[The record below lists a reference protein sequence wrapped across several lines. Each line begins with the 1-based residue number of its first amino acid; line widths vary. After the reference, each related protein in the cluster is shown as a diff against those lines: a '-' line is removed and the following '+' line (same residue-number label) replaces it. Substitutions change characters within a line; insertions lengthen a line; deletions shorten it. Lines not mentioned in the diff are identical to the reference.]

1 MEEILVYP
9 SIYRVFFCIQ
19 GPRWFSR
26 ISSINSTTCWTKRDI
41 LSKPDPTS
49 HRSQQYHPPDTQCM
63 VYIPMLTYLTY
74 IKFTHSCIHV
84 GKRTIHWKYAGNNNN
99 NNNNNFPN
107 QNCQNLRQLMQGSWI
122 ILHVSL
128 CFLPWWRFAKFWCP
142 SFTNRSSSS
151 WAKQLTEENTKI
163 HRHSPEEKKFPENWW
178 LEDAFFPLWNVFLGD
193 KFVCFSGV

>member
-9 SIYRVFFCIQ
+9 SIYRFFLH
-19 GPRWFSR
+19 PRWFSR
-26 ISSINSTTCWTKRDI
+26 ISSINGTTCWTKRDI

-63 VYIPMLTYLTY
+63 VYIPMLTY

-84 GKRTIHWKYAGNNNN
+84 GKRTILWKCAVNNNN
-99 NNNNNFPN
+99 NNNNNPN
-107 QNCQNLRQLMQGSWI
+107 QNCQNPRQLMQGSWI

-142 SFTNRSSSS
+142 SFTNSSSS
-151 WAKQLTEENTKI
+151 SGAKLFTEENT
-163 HRHSPEEKKFPENWW
+163 
-178 LEDAFFPLWNVFLGD
+178 
-193 KFVCFSGV
+193 